1 MIKRGDR
8 IIIKPHAVP
17 EDAVDDRHHTRESAL
32 VINVQRQRPLT
43 HGPDRIPKTEDFY
56 AVMFNAG
63 PRGVIFTHVLQS
75 EIDTEATQ

>member
-8 IIIKPHAVP
+8 IIIKPHAIP

-32 VINVQRQRPLT
+32 VTYVAET
-43 HGPDRIPKTEDFY
+43 FY

-63 PRGVIFTHVLQS
+63 PRGVIFTHVLHS
-75 EIDTEATQ
+75 EVDTEATQ